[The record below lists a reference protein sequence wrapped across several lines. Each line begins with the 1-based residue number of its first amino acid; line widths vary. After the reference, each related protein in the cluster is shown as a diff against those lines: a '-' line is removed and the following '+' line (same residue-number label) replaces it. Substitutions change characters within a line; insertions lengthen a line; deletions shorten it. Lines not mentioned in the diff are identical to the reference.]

1 MGSDEHPNAGRWASH
16 PRASAILRTVAW
28 VSPIIISSLVT
39 YLIARAVPRPYGLGP
54 ALIWFA
60 ALTVVAT
67 GVLVVVDR
75 LARRLLP
82 LAALLQLSLVFPDRA
97 PSRFQSAMRTQ
108 TVEQLEE
115 RVAEI
120 KRTGLPDDP
129 VRAAEVLIELV
140 AALSQHDHITR
151 GHADR
156 VRAYCN
162 MIGDEL
168 NLRPADL
175 EMLTWAGLLH
185 DVGKIF
191 VPKEILNKPGQL
203 TDDEYEV
210 IKRHAALGAE
220 LCAPLRG
227 WLGGWVDGVGEHHER
242 WDGRGY
248 PAGLAGDEIS
258 LAARIVS
265 VADVFDVITSARSYK
280 TANGPVEARQELARC
295 AGTHFDPTVVRAFL
309 NISLGR
315 LRLAMGPLSWFANL
329 PVVGRI
335 PLSPAAGAAAGVAAT
350 AAVLLAT
357 GVLSEPLGGHD
368 SLPPVAAAAA
378 EIVAVVEPTTP
389 EPSPTMAPAMPPAV
403 EPTAAPLR
411 SPTPNDEAAA
421 SPEDTPNDKDVATV
435 EVRASPPGPA
445 SHVVT
450 VTPTPD
456 APVAVD
462 DVAVVDEDATV
473 SGILVLG
480 NDSDADGD
488 PLTITGVSATDGT
501 ASTDG
506 VTVGYT
512 PAPDSNGTQTVDY
525 IVADSTGQVGS
536 ATVVVTVTP
545 TPDAP
550 VALADSTGQTASAT
564 VVVTVTPTPDAP
576 VADDD
581 SYVTVA
587 GGTLTTVLPGV
598 LANDSDEDGDTL
610 TPSVSTPP
618 TAGSVALGVD
628 GSFVYT
634 PNPLFAGTD
643 SFRVHGR

>member
-1 MGSDEHPNAGRWASH
+1 MALGSDEQRNAGRWASH
-16 PRASAILRTVAW
+16 PRASACLRIVAW

-54 ALIWFA
+54 ALFWFA

-67 GVLVVVDR
+67 AVLFVVDR
-75 LARRLLP
+75 VARRLLP

-168 NLRPADL
+168 NLRAEDL

-185 DVGKIF
+185 DVGKLF

-203 TDDEYEV
+203 TDDEYVV
-210 IKRHAALGAE
+210 IKQHAALGAG
-220 LCAPLRG
+220 LCEPLRG
-227 WLGGWVDGVGEHHER
+227 WLGGWVDGVGQHHER
-242 WDGRGY
+242 WDGTGY

-258 LAARIVS
+258 LAARIVA

-280 TANGPVEARQELARC
+280 AANGPVEARQELARC
-295 AGTHFDPTVVRAFL
+295 AGTHFDARVVRAFL

-315 LRLAMGPLSWFANL
+315 LRLAMGPLSWITNL

-357 GVLSEPLGGHD
+357 GVLSEPIGVPN
-368 SLPPVAAAAA
+368 SMPPGAAT
-378 EIVAVVEPTTP
+378 EIVAFVEPTTP
-389 EPSPTMAPAMPPAV
+389 EPSPTMALDTPPAE
-403 EPTAAPLR
+403 EPTAVSLGG
-411 SPTPNDEAAA
+411 PTASDEAAI
-421 SPEDTPNDKDVATV
+421 PEDTPNENDVATV
-435 EVRASPPGPA
+435 EVRASPTA
-445 SHVVT
+445 SASAVVT
-450 VTPTPD
+450 VNPTPD
-456 APVAVD
+456 PPVAAD

-473 SGILVLG
+473 SGIVVLG
-480 NDSDADGD
+480 NDSDPDGD
-488 PLTITGVSATDGT
+488 LLTVTGVSATDGT

-506 VTVGYT
+506 TTVRYT
-512 PAPDSNGTQTVDY
+512 PAPDSTGTHIVDY
-525 IVADSTGQVGS
+525 TIQ
-536 ATVVVTVTP
+536 
-545 TPDAP
+545 DA
-550 VALADSTGQTASAT
+550 TGQTASAT
-564 VVVTVTPTPDAP
+564 VLITVKPTPDAP
-576 VADDD
+576 VAGDDVAVVD
-581 SYVTVA
+581 EDATVS
-587 GGTLTTVLPGV
+587 GIVVLG
-598 LANDSDEDGDTL
+598 NDSDPDGT
-610 TPSVSTPP
+610 
-618 TAGSVALGVD
+618 
-628 GSFVYT
+628 
-634 PNPLFAGTD
+634 
-643 SFRVHGR
+643 R